1 MRDASTG
8 TSRGFGFVTFA
19 SSFMTEAAL
28 DKAPFDICGVKITP
42 KKATPDKVGL
52 FIFLDFLVLLFNV
65 ILWLEFSLIPPL
77 PAIALDYL
85 LRIF

>member
-28 DKAPFDICGVKITP
+28 DKAPFDICGAKIQP
-42 KKATPDKVGL
+42 KKATPDKVKC
-52 FIFLDFLVLLFNV
+52 
-65 ILWLEFSLIPPL
+65 
-77 PAIALDYL
+77 
-85 LRIF
+85 LRINIYYMYIHVFMYIV